1 MTAGTVEK
9 HQRRL
14 AGVAGVQVAGA
25 HSPRVEVTL
34 RERDALEIAPDALEL
49 RHSSPSLDGE
59 NLILVFCKHS
69 AHLSHIHVHYS
80 QSITLGSAS
89 VKEGAPWL
97 HRSARQPPTPH
108 RTVRP
113 ARRPW
118 PGVWRRCNWSP
129 TSRTG
134 LTVQQVADDIGVHRT
149 IAYRLLSTL
158 AQFRMVAKGEDSRY
172 RSAAALAVLGA
183 SFDNNVRQLSVPTL
197 RGLADE
203 LGTTVSLL
211 VAEGDQQVAI
221 AVIVPTNVFYQLS
234 FHEGSRYPL
243 ERGAAGIALLAS
255 MPPRPGERDL
265 VPQARQQGWIITH
278 GEVEPNTYGLAVP
291 VRRRPPSPP
300 TCINLISHREDV
312 VMGGRD
318 AVIKAADEL
327 SAILS

>member
-1 MTAGTVEK
+1 MGK
-9 HQRRL
+9 
-14 AGVAGVQVAGA
+14 
-25 HSPRVEVTL
+25 SPA
-34 RERDALEIAPDALEL
+34 RDEPV
-49 RHSSPSLDGE
+49 S
-59 NLILVFCKHS
+59 
-69 AHLSHIHVHYS
+69 
-80 QSITLGSAS
+80 
-89 VKEGAPWL
+89 GAPGSQTL
-97 HRSARQPPTPH
+97 ARGLAALQL
-108 RTVRP
+108 V
-113 ARRPW
+113 AAA
-118 PGVWRRCNWSP
+118 
-129 TSRTG
+129 RTG
-134 LTVQQVADDIGVHRT
+134 LTAQQVADQIGVHRT

-158 AQFRMVAKGEDSRY
+158 SQFRLVAKGEDGRY

-183 SFDNNVRQLSVPTL
+183 SFDNNVRQLSLATL

-203 LGTTVSLL
+203 LGSTVSLL

-265 VPQARQQGWIITH
+265 VPLTRQQGWVITH

-291 VRRRPPSPP
+291 VRRRPPAPP

-312 VMGGRD
+312 VRDGRE
-318 AVIKAADEL
+318 AVIRAAEEL